1 MNKRDSGPAVDA
13 GIKQSLMYAA
23 RCEAQRGSLPDGDK
37 DAHVLIVALLI
48 AGGGDCR
55 AKR

>member
-1 MNKRDSGPAVDA
+1 MNKRDSGPAADE

-23 RCEAQRGSLPDGDK
+23 RCGAQRGSPPDGDK
-37 DAHVLIVALLI
+37 DAHVLIVAPLI
-48 AGGGDCR
+48 DGGRDWR